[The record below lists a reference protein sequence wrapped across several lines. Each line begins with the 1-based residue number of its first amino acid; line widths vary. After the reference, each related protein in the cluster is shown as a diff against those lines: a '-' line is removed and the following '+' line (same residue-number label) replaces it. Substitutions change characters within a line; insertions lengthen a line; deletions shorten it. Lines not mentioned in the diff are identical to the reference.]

1 MSLSRQIAKQ
11 TTVQVVGRLASLFLG
26 VWAIFLMTR
35 YLGPAQFGYYTIAIA
50 FMQIA
55 GILVDFGLYNLVL
68 QIPKGEPEKET
79 KIFNNIFTIRI
90 FSAILFYGLAIFVGF
105 LFPYPLIV
113 KLAIAISAIAFFGNT
128 MIQIFTAH
136 FQKLLQMRWPV
147 IAEITNRTIL
157 VAGLFFIVK
166 NNLGFYALMWLL
178 AIVALINLLVLFLVA
193 FFEKE
198 QKIKLAFDVAIWKDV
213 LRQAWPIGLAIAL
226 NLIYFKADTLILSLY
241 YSASDVGF
249 YGASYRVLEILMTF
263 PLMFIGLIV
272 PFLSKSWLEGNRENF
287 ERYLQ
292 KAFDF
297 LVLVSIPMALGTYVL
312 ADRLMIFVAGPEFLA
327 AGRIL
332 KIIIFAAGIIFV
344 SQLFTHTLFAIRKQR
359 LMLWFY
365 LFTAV
370 VALIAYFIFIPLY
383 SYWAAAI
390 ITLISELIIFASAY
404 LIVARTAKIKLKWRV
419 VYLSFLAS
427 CFMALIIY
435 LFHGLNLFLLI
446 ILGIL
451 VYAVVVY
458 LIGGVDKKLIHSLLK
473 LK

>member
-1 MSLSRQIAKQ
+1 MSISHQIAKQ
-11 TTVQVVGRLASLFLG
+11 TTVQVIGRLLSLFLG

-35 YLGPAQFGYYTIAIA
+35 YLGPAQFGYYTIATA

-68 QIPKGEPEKET
+68 QIPMGEPEKES
-79 KIFNNIFTIRI
+79 KIFNNIFTIRLL
-90 FSAILFYGLAIFVGF
+90 SAILFYGLAILIGF

-128 MIQIFTAH
+128 MIQIFTAY
-136 FQKLLQMRWPV
+136 FQKLLQTSWLV
-147 IAEITNRTIL
+147 IAEIVNRIIL
-157 VAGLFFIVK
+157 VAGLFFIIK
-166 NNLGFYALMWLL
+166 NNLGFYILIWLL
-178 AIVALINLLVLFLVA
+178 AIVALVNLFILFLIA

-213 LRQAWPIGLAIAL
+213 LGQAWPIGLAIAL
-226 NLIYFKADTLILSLY
+226 NLIYFKVDTLILSLY
-241 YSASDVGF
+241 HSASDVGF
-249 YGASYRVLEILMTF
+249 YGASYRVLETLMTF
-263 PLMFIGLIV
+263 PLMFIGLVV
-272 PFLSKSWLEGNRENF
+272 PFLSKSWLEGSRENF

-297 LVLVSIPMALGTYVL
+297 LILASIPMALGTYVL
-312 ADRLMIFVAGPEFLA
+312 ADRLMIFVAGPEFSA

-332 KIIIFAAGIIFV
+332 KIIIFATSIIFV

-365 LFTAV
+365 LLTAV
-370 VALIAYFIFIPLY
+370 VALIAYFIFIPIY

-390 ITLISELIIFASAY
+390 ITLTSELIIFVSAY
-404 LIVARTAKIKLKWRV
+404 LIVMRTAKIKLKWRIF
-419 VYLSFLAS
+419 YLSFLAS
-427 CFMALIIY
+427 CSMSLIIY

-451 VYAVVVY
+451 VYSIIIY